1 MTGLPEI
8 VREVENVFAR
18 ALKLIP
24 EADLLAYFS
33 AIGVSE
39 QRHAAVLREYH
50 AQRGAVARP
59 LPLINPPPARRR
71 TRAQRLNAGSLVVYL
86 NNMRQVLR
94 VRNYSQ
100 ATIKAYTR
108 DMLAFADWLNGRQQ
122 TLTPQVSERTAME
135 FMLARREQG
144 CSSQSLRGFRAALK
158 IFCESNGKT
167 VDFRLIR
174 TSRGDR
180 PLPVVLSTDEIGRLL
195 SAIKNR
201 KHWVMVS
208 LMYSSGLRVSEVVKL
223 RVGNLDLAENTLIV
237 ERGKGRKDRLTIISK
252 TQRDVLAELM
262 RGRPGQAFLFESSH
276 QRGRSIA
283 VRSLQKVVERAIRA
297 AGIRKAASSHSL
309 RHSFATH
316 LLEGGTDIRHIQ
328 KLLGHE
334 HIRTTA
340 TYTRVAKTTLR
351 QIVSPLG

>member
-1 MTGLPEI
+1 M

-18 ALKLIP
+18 SLKAIP

-33 AIGVSE
+33 ALGVSE
-39 QRHAAVLREYH
+39 QKRAAVLREYH
-50 AQRGAVARP
+50 AQRPAVARP
-59 LPLINPPPARRR
+59 LQLITPPPVSPR
-71 TRAQRLNAGSLVVYL
+71 TRAQRFNNGSLQAYL

-100 ATIKAYTR
+100 ATLKAYTR
-108 DMLAFADWLNGRQQ
+108 DMLAFADWLHSRQQ
-122 TLTPQVSERTAME
+122 ALTPQVSERVAME
-135 FMLARREQG
+135 FMLARRGQG
-144 CSSQSLRGFRAALK
+144 FTNQGLRGFRAALK
-158 IFCESNGKT
+158 LFCESNGRT
-167 VDFRLIR
+167 ADFRLIR
-174 TSRGDR
+174 TSRGDK

-195 SAIKNR
+195 AAIKNR
-201 KHWVMVS
+201 KHWAMVS

-223 RVGNLDLAENTLIV
+223 RVANIGLAENTLTV

-252 TQRDVLAELM
+252 IQRDVLAELM
-262 RGRPGQAFLFESSH
+262 RGRPGHAFLFESSH
-276 QRGRSIA
+276 QRGRPIA

-297 AGIRKAASSHSL
+297 AGIKKAASSHSL

-340 TYTRVAKTTLR
+340 TYTRVAKSTLR
-351 QIVSPLG
+351 HIVSPLR

>member
-1 MTGLPEI
+1 
-8 VREVENVFAR
+8 
-18 ALKLIP
+18 
-24 EADLLAYFS
+24 
-33 AIGVSE
+33 
-39 QRHAAVLREYH
+39 
-50 AQRGAVARP
+50 
-59 LPLINPPPARRR
+59 
-71 TRAQRLNAGSLVVYL
+71 
-86 NNMRQVLR
+86 
-94 VRNYSQ
+94 
-100 ATIKAYTR
+100 YTR
-108 DMLAFADWLNGRQQ
+108 DMLAFADWLHGRQQ
-122 TLTPQVSERTAME
+122 ALTPQVSERVAME

-144 CSSQSLRGFRAALK
+144 CSNQSLRGFRAALK

-180 PLPVVLSTDEIGRLL
+180 ALPVVLSTDEIGRLL

-262 RGRPGQAFLFESSH
+262 RGRPGHAFLFESSH
-276 QRGRSIA
+276 QRGRPIA
-283 VRSLQKVVERAIRA
+283 VRSLQKVVERAIKA
-297 AGIRKAASSHSL
+297 AGIKKAASSHSL